1 MKSHHSKI
9 IPSSFSVGTN
19 LFVLRPKGQES
30 LGKATKFALFTSIG
44 TNQFVPTVK
53 IKIAGKFAP
62 TVNMKISG
70 QQSGFTLV
78 EMIMVMV
85 ITGILGG
92 MVAVFLKAPIQQYQ
106 DISRRAELT
115 DIADTALFRLSS
127 DISTAVPNSVRV
139 LGCGATPCVEFLPT
153 KDGGRYRALAD
164 MTNPASAVGD
174 ILDFAASAPADTSF
188 DIIGPSVSFTAGDA
202 IVVGSTQSSGN
213 PPYDTTATSGV
224 LRAYTGATAPSA
236 VLVTFTATQFPAFAR
251 LPSQRFDVVDGVEQ
265 AVTYACEGT
274 LGTLDASG
282 NGQGRLVRHWGYG
295 FNPTQTAPSLLGG
308 SSALLANRVSACQ
321 IVYAPANQRMG
332 LLEIRLTL
340 TSGGETVSL
349 YNEIHVSNVP

>member
-9 IPSSFSVGTN
+9 IHSSFSVGTN

-30 LGKATKFALFTSIG
+30 PGNATKFALFTSIG
-44 TNQFVPTVK
+44 TNKFVPTVK
-53 IKIAGKFAP
+53 IKMAGKFAP

-92 MVAVFLKAPIQQYQ
+92 MVAMFLKAPIQQYQ

-153 KDGGRYRALAD
+153 KDGGRYRAFAD
-164 MTNPASAVGD
+164 TTNPASAVGD

-188 DIIGPSVSFTAGDA
+188 DIIGPPVVGIAGDG

-224 LRAYTGATAPSA
+224 LRAVTAINASS
-236 VLVTFTATQFPAFAR
+236 VSFTATQFPAFAR

-265 AVTYACEGT
+265 AVTYSCEGT

-282 NGQGRLVRHWGYG
+282 NGQGQLVRRWGYG
-295 FNPTQTAPSLLGG
+295 FNPTQQAPSPLLGG

-321 IVYAPANQRMG
+321 MVYAAANQRMG